1 MIARKKKLRLIQSFL
16 LLVAIIILYLT
27 YSNKQ
32 TNLDEKKIISKD
44 VKDKILEQ
52 ELLKKDLSNENVF
65 YNIEYSGI
73 DLSGNRFILK
83 SKEATSNN
91 LNEEIIK
98 LKNVEAFFYFRN
110 DKMIKIRSEYG
121 QYNNKTLDMKFD
133 TNITADYDNQ
143 KLVAQ
148 RASYSNSEGFLN
160 ISKKVKITDVDGSFL
175 NADELLFDIKNQKLD
190 IKSFNNNKIN
200 AKIKNEKRF

>member
-200 AKIKNEKRF
+200 EKI

>member
-1 MIARKKKLRLIQSFL
+1 
-16 LLVAIIILYLT
+16 
-27 YSNKQ
+27 
-32 TNLDEKKIISKD
+32 
-44 VKDKILEQ
+44 
-52 ELLKKDLSNENVF
+52 
-65 YNIEYSGI
+65 
-73 DLSGNRFILK
+73 
-83 SKEATSNN
+83 
-91 LNEEIIK
+91 
-98 LKNVEAFFYFRN
+98 
-110 DKMIKIRSEYG
+110 
-121 QYNNKTLDMKFD
+121 MKFD

-160 ISKKVKITDVDGSFL
+160 ISKKVKITDVDGSFF